1 MKPIAVL
8 TMAILIGMTAASTST
23 AESRHGKGHKGGF
36 WAELELTA
44 EQQDQIKQL
53 RERMGAHKEQFKERG
68 ERPSKEEMEAL
79 KLEYDQALA
88 AILTPE
94 QQDRLKE
101 MKASGKGRGP
111 GGGKGRG
118 HRRGHPIMH
127 ALKKLDLSDAQ
138 WASVKELFA
147 ARKADMEQRKA
158 AGERPT
164 REEMRV
170 QREQMKEAIAAI
182 LTPEQQ
188 QQLEGLR
195 AARGKGGERDADMR
209 TIENVLIFDEVP
221 PTVTES
227 KSWGEIKAESKQ
239 D

>member
-1 MKPIAVL
+1 MKPIAAL
-8 TMAILIGMTAASTST
+8 IMAILIGMTAASTST
-23 AESRHGKGHKGGF
+23 AESRDGKGHKGGF

-53 RERMGAHKEQFKERG
+53 HERMRAHKEQFKERG
-68 ERPSKEEMEAL
+68 ERPSKEEMEVL

-88 AILTPE
+88 AILTAE
-94 QQDRLKE
+94 QRAQLKE

-138 WASVKELFA
+138 WESVKELFA

-158 AGERPT
+158 AGKRLSKEEMEAQ
-164 REEMRV
+164 REE
-170 QREQMKEAIAAI
+170 MKEAIAAI

-195 AARGKGGERDADMR
+195 AARGEGGEMDAEMG
-209 TIENVLIFDEVP
+209 TIENAFIMGETP
-221 PTVTES
+221 PTVTEP
-227 KSWGEIKAESKQ
+227 KSWGQIKAESKQ

>member
-1 MKPIAVL
+1 MHALKKLDLSDAQWASVKEL
-8 TMAILIGMTAASTST
+8 FAARK
-23 AESRHGKGHKGGF
+23 ADM
-36 WAELELTA
+36 
-44 EQQDQIKQL
+44 EQRK
-53 RERMGAHKEQFKERG
+53 AAG
-68 ERPSKEEMEAL
+68 ERPTREEMRAQREQMKEAI
-79 KLEYDQALA
+79 A

-94 QQDRLKE
+94 QQDRLEE

-164 REEMRV
+164 REEMRA

-188 QQLEGLR
+188 DRLEGLR